1 MTATHR
7 SVARTTRRK
16 THWGLALL
24 LPAAVA
30 LAEPI
35 QPLPLEPND
44 SPDPRWL
51 EQLPPVSLPLPKP
64 QDIVSNRATEIV
76 PAPNPDSR
84 LSQIREPASSAE
96 SPPIGEP
103 NSQDIAAAAAPMTEP
118 PTEPATPQES
128 EPSPETQTEPQ
139 NLASTGPVAETP
151 AEPAAQPEA
160 APSLAAETKTQNLAS
175 TAPIAETPTEPAA
188 QPEAAPSLAA
198 ETETQNLAST
208 EPVAETPAEP
218 AVESEP
224 DAQASIIAEAVTPPE
239 TTEIEN
245 VAVPAPAPQ
254 TAPEIAAQA
263 MPTEPMPPEEQ
274 NGPGA
279 ETGPESAAEPTP
291 EYRWHVQLL
300 AGRSLEKVE
309 IDREHFI
316 RHYGTM
322 LKGRTLTISQSSYGD
337 ARDEFHRLRAV
348 EWIDEAEAR
357 RWCAQL
363 RAQGHQC
370 LVTRVTHPDVP
381 ARGKP
386 E

>member
-24 LPAAVA
+24 LPTAVA

-76 PAPNPDSR
+76 PVPNPDSR

-96 SPPIGEP
+96 STPIGEP

-139 NLASTGPVAETP
+139 NLASTE
-151 AEPAAQPEA
+151 
-160 APSLAAETKTQNLAS
+160 
-175 TAPIAETPTEPAA
+175 PIAETPVEPAA

-198 ETETQNLAST
+198 ETETQNLAPT

-224 DAQASIIAEAVTPPE
+224 DAQASTIAEAVTPPG
-239 TTEIEN
+239 TTEIED
-245 VAVPAPAPQ
+245 VAVPAPAPR
-254 TAPEIAAQA
+254 TAPEVAAQA
-263 MPTEPMPPEEQ
+263 VPTEPVPPEEQ
-274 NGPGA
+274 SGPGA

-309 IDREHFI
+309 IDRERFI
-316 RHYGTM
+316 QHYGTM
-322 LKGRTLTISQSSYGD
+322 LTGRTLTISQSSYGD

-381 ARGKP
+381 ARGTP